1 MQFDV
6 TRLRRRRSRT
16 IGLKKLD
23 VPILAEKDCFQ
34 LPKLLCWYEIVPPGS
49 NEYCKRVEKD
59 MRSQE
64 TEEPQKVRSSF
75 QQRLLATIC

>member
-1 MQFDV
+1 M
-6 TRLRRRRSRT
+6 RLRRRGIHT

-59 MRSQE
+59 MRSKE
-64 TEEPQKVRSSF
+64 TDEPQKVGIHRPVCMLHASSLF
-75 QQRLLATIC
+75 